1 MDRSAAVEDVIE
13 YRLDRG
19 WRERS
24 SRTCSHWAGWDTDR
38 AVIKCQAGCAEGH
51 ISGWPR
57 SARLPTCACLHE
69 GDVRDLPGPMC

>member
-1 MDRSAAVEDVIE
+1 MEDVIE

-38 AVIKCQAGCAEGH
+38 AVIECQAGCAEGH
-51 ISGWPR
+51 ISGR
-57 SARLPTCACLHE
+57 AQSARLQMCARLHA
-69 GDVRDLPGPMC
+69 GDVRALPGSMC

>member
-57 SARLPTCACLHE
+57 SARLPMCACLHE